1 MTNKLKILVLVLF
14 AFSNSFGQGL
24 SELDKRSG
32 FKDIRLAT
40 LIDSVKGY
48 KLVKEF
54 KERDEFPAKLFEV
67 ENTDYEK
74 VGEVKVH
81 KLELKTYKDLI
92 YEINVITDKDERL
105 MKALESLYGKSE
117 YDMKNETYFWKT
129 DSLILKFKS
138 QGKHRLQMLYVS
150 YNVHKMMRQDKDKKV
165 DDIANDF

>member
-40 LIDSVKGY
+40 PVDSVKGS
-48 KLVKEF
+48 KLIKEF

-74 VGEVKVH
+74 IGEVKVH
-81 KLELKTYKDLI
+81 KVELKTYKDLI

-150 YNVHKMMRQDKDKKV
+150 YNVHKMMRGDKDKKV

>member
-40 LIDSVKGY
+40 PVDSVKGS
-48 KLVKEF
+48 KLIKEF
-54 KERDEFPAKLFEV
+54 KERNEFPAKLFEV
-67 ENTDYEK
+67 ENAEYEK
-74 VGEVKVH
+74 VGEIKVH
-81 KLELKTYKDLI
+81 KVELKTYKDLI

-150 YNVHKMMRQDKDKKV
+150 YNVHKMMRGDKDKKV